1 MTQGLEKNGKEQ
13 QQDRRVAALELKN
26 SEEHHVI
33 RETMVAGMERI
44 EGKLTT
50 HRTVAIVAWMI
61 LVALGGYIAELYS
74 QRMAEIA
81 ETIKETS
88 VTLNELNT
96 QHRAWEKYATKW
108 GEEIDETAEKLEQR
122 HDKDV
127 EKIKS
132 DIKNIERR
140 TRR

>member
-1 MTQGLEKNGKEQ
+1 MTHGLEKNGKDQ
-13 QQDRRVAALELKN
+13 QQDRRVADLELKN

-33 RETMVAGMERI
+33 REAMIAGIERI

-50 HRTVAIVAWMI
+50 HRTVALVAWMI

-74 QRMAEIA
+74 NRMAEIA

-108 GEEIDETAEKLEQR
+108 GEEIDETAGKLEQR